1 MKKLKKFAAL
11 LLVGALVLSVLT
23 GCGKSDAKIVKDVLN
38 AMTQAGEAHKVEDA
52 EGNTR
57 IYENKELASERDKI
71 LALFKAENG
80 RVYDVNSG
88 KNAQDYF
95 IELYD
100 EDYNLYG
107 AAVCT
112 LPKGTIDWKNICTQ
126 MLPAMWR
133 FWGSAD
139 DRNLG
144 VYIEVLH
151 NYKMSDDQKGE
162 TYIIFLT
169 KQGTE
174 DDGGGIIVM

>member
-1 MKKLKKFAAL
+1 MKIIIFMER
-11 LLVGALVLSVLT
+11 LSARCRKERLT
-23 GCGKSDAKIVKDVLN
+23 D
-38 AMTQAGEAHKVEDA
+38 
-52 EGNTR
+52 
-57 IYENKELASERDKI
+57 
-71 LALFKAENG
+71 
-80 RVYDVNSG
+80 
-88 KNAQDYF
+88 
-95 IELYD
+95 
-100 EDYNLYG
+100 
-107 AAVCT
+107 
-112 LPKGTIDWKNICTQ
+112 ICTQ

-144 VYIEVLH
+144 VYIEILH

>member
-11 LLVGALVLSVLT
+11 LLAGALVLSVLT

-112 LPKGTIDWKNICTQ
+112 LPKGTTDWKNICTQ
-126 MLPAMWR
+126 MLPAM
-133 FWGSAD
+133 
-139 DRNLG
+139 
-144 VYIEVLH
+144 
-151 NYKMSDDQKGE
+151 
-162 TYIIFLT
+162 
-169 KQGTE
+169 
-174 DDGGGIIVM
+174 

>member
-11 LLVGALVLSVLT
+11 LLAGALVLSVLT

-38 AMTQAGEAHKVEDA
+38 AMTQAGEAHRVEDA
-52 EGNTR
+52 EGNTK

-71 LALFKAENG
+71 LALFKAEDG

-88 KNAQDYF
+88 KNVQDYF

-100 EDYNLYG
+100 EDDNLYG

-133 FWGSAD
+133 FWGD
-139 DRNLG
+139 VNDRNLG
-144 VYIEVLH
+144 VYVEILR
-151 NYKMSDDQKGE
+151 NYKISDDQKGE